1 MITKTL
7 DLPIDENELTSL
19 NAGELVLLSGIVYT
33 ARDAAH
39 KRIIEALN
47 KNQNTP
53 FIINNSAIYYTGPTP
68 SRPAEIIGSCGP
80 TSSSRM
86 DDYTPTLLDQ
96 GLKIMIGKGKRSQAV
111 IDSMKKNKAVY
122 LCAVGGAAAIVKQYI
137 KSVEI
142 IAYEDLGTEAVRRL
156 EVKDFPL
163 MVAIDT
169 KGSSLFSR

>member
-1 MITKTL
+1 
-7 DLPIDENELTSL
+7 
-19 NAGELVLLSGIVYT
+19 
-33 ARDAAH
+33 
-39 KRIIEALN
+39 
-47 KNQNTP
+47 
-53 FIINNSAIYYTGPTP
+53 
-68 SRPAEIIGSCGP
+68 
-80 TSSSRM
+80 M

-156 EVKDFPL
+156 DVKDFPL

>member
-1 MITKTL
+1 MVTKIL
-7 DLPIDENELTSL
+7 NLPIDENELTSL
-19 NAGELVLLSGIVYT
+19 NAGELIILSGIVYT

-39 KRIIEALN
+39 KRIVEALN

-53 FIINNSAIYYTGPTP
+53 FDLKNSAIYYTGPTP
-68 SRPAEIIGSCGP
+68 AKPNEIIGSCGP

-86 DDYTPTLLDQ
+86 DDYTPTLLQ
-96 GLKIMIGKGKRSQAV
+96 KGLKVMIGKGKRAKTV

-137 KSVEI
+137 KSAKV

-156 EVKDFPL
+156 EVKNFPL
-163 MVAIDT
+163 MVAIDA
-169 KGSSLFSR
+169 KGNSLFSR